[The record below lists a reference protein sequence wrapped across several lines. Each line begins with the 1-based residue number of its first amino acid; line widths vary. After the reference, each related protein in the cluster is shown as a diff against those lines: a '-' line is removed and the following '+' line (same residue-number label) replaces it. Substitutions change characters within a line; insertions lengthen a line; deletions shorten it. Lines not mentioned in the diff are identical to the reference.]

1 MVVAVNLLKTICKNI
16 NKVDSIVSLISFHT
30 YVTLVVIFTT
40 HKEPAKKPYS
50 KFPLSLTS

>member
-1 MVVAVNLLKTICKNI
+1 VVAVNLLKTICKNI